1 MLSYLNSCSFFSST
15 PIDPKVER
23 KATGEVQFNI
33 NKFKTKTF
41 LNTLISKLKNYDLK
55 IEQRGGS
62 SGCKIALRRQQSSTT
77 PHRAA
82 K

>member
-33 NKFKTKTF
+33 NKFKTNFPKY
-41 LNTLISKLKNYDLK
+41 SYK
-55 IEQRGGS
+55 Q
-62 SGCKIALRRQQSSTT
+62 
-77 PHRAA
+77 A
-82 K
+82 KEL